1 MLLLMSVCYSHN
13 NTFQTCFIFFF
24 FVSPNSSCC
33 IFFELQASS
42 NNGGVGGRK
51 DFKLHLLWRQ
61 MYLEDH
67 QDVLQFL
74 LPVTNRIS
82 ETLQLTSHQMM
93 IITKRERERE
103 REREG
108 FIRRFYIP
116 SRDEIM
122 MHGAHGIH
130 PASLVRPVP
139 WFCTGSVFVRADK
152 QDRY

>member
-1 MLLLMSVCYSHN
+1 VSRRPPGCV
-13 NTFQTCFIFFF
+13 TV
-24 FVSPNSSCC
+24 FVAGYKSDLRDAAIHQP
-33 IFFELQASS
+33 S
-42 NNGGVGGRK
+42 N
-51 DFKLHLLWRQ
+51 D
-61 MYLEDH
+61 DH
-67 QDVLQFL
+67 HK
-74 LPVTNRIS
+74 
-82 ETLQLTSHQMM
+82 E
-93 IITKRERERE
+93 RERERE

-139 WFCTGSVFVRADK
+139 WFCTGSVCVRADK